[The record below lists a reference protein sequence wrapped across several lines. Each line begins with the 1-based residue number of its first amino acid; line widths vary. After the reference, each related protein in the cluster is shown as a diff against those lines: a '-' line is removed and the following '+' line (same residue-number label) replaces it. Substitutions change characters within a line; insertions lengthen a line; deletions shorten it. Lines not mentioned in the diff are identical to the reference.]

1 MYIFSSIE
9 RYYITHEL
17 CHLWPKNVHVQ
28 VQLNVKKSM
37 FGFMIVCE
45 WMFCVLQSTKNE
57 KQHLYILPEKQF
69 LASVHNSPLHNCYT
83 LCIVKVR
90 AKGVALLIHS
100 SVSTLNHTFSDLSN
114 WTGFHPQCL
123 RCWCLL
129 ERLKWNHVT
138 NNMACC
144 VVQVIHFTLLF
155 TTNYKIRV
163 SVCC

>member
-1 MYIFSSIE
+1 MCIFSSIE

-28 VQLNVKKSM
+28 VQLN
-37 FGFMIVCE
+37 GFMIVFGYNIKHITC
-45 WMFCVLQSTKNE
+45 MNRCFVCSRAQRMK
-57 KQHLYILPEKQF
+57 KKHLYILLEKQF

-90 AKGVALLIHS
+90 AQGVALQIHS
-100 SVSTLNHTFSDLSN
+100 SVSTLNHTSSDLSN
-114 WTGFHPQCL
+114 WTGFPPQCL
-123 RCWCLL
+123 RCWRLL
-129 ERLKWNHVT
+129 ERLKWNHLT

-155 TTNYKIRV
+155 STN
-163 SVCC
+163 